1 MLVRTCAALA
11 AICLVSSAAAAQ
23 DAAQP
28 QAATEPAKEKKI
40 CRAMTPTGSIMA
52 KRKCM
57 TKAEWAKFNAENE
70 RQAENFR
77 DRRNQG
83 GGMSSTQ

>member
-1 MLVRTCAALA
+1 MLIRTGAVVAALWLSGA
-11 AICLVSSAAAAQ
+11 AFAQ
-23 DAAQP
+23 DAGQP
-28 QAATEPAKEKKI
+28 QAEPAKEKKI

-77 DRRNQG
+77 DRRNQS
-83 GGMSSTQ
+83 GGMGSAQ